1 MIRRIALSAAW
12 FTLMTVHIGFAQQP
26 AVIPAAQLQP
36 AIPATAIQPATP
48 LQPAQVAAEA
58 TVEEAAEPIVD
69 AAVDSAAN
77 ETADSSAGEASN
89 AVSSDQDA
97 AAKAKQAALD
107 AKIEAEKTKLKTERT
122 QFKQQRLQQIK
133 QLQFD
138 RRMSSA
144 LQVWST
150 PDADKL
156 AAEKEAEKQ
165 RLEAEAKAK
174 AQAAEAADDSTAPVA
189 DELPTEIVQLR
200 TEFEAEK
207 KAFTESL
214 QAFQEA
220 VTLGKWA
227 EVKAFLDSL
236 EQEEQDAALNQLL
249 TSLAAGPAG
258 PQMPTADQMPLVD
271 PAILAAAMAAR
282 GQGPGARFR
291 ETNFFALGDIE
302 GLLRCCP
309 NNLED
314 AQVMRLG
321 QIIRQSINAGHDVE
335 SLVRRFEEETN
346 QPSDTSPMV
355 DKRLAAKLLF
365 AAGQSQHAG
374 SFLPTADE
382 AVASNDRE
390 GLNLLARYAY
400 DAYQKENKKELLVQA
415 WEATQAVLAAGEV
428 DPEEK
433 NEALKRA
440 VELAPK
446 VAEELGQAW
455 LDESFTKRMER
466 GKEILGTIGS
476 TAATAMQTRPT
487 DAQYRLKILQLQKT
501 AVDALIQAAPELAQ
515 DWQTQL
521 NLLAM
526 NWLKEAEYTQQ
537 QAQTSSMNAMLRRD
551 VYGNY
556 YYSEDYDYNS
566 RRMSGQSSPIETPD
580 MLENRPT
587 DDWLALLS
595 PSIQPKFQMIF
606 AQLYLKVNE
615 EEKAF
620 PFIEAFAQSQPEKA
634 LDLAHEF
641 LRVWTENHNPN
652 QNRGRTNYYMFM
664 YGYDQRADQ

>member
-1 MIRRIALSAAW
+1 MIRRIALPATW
-12 FTLMTVHIGFAQQP
+12 FSLMTVYIGFAQQP

-36 AIPATAIQPATP
+36 AVPATVVQPAATQQP
-48 LQPAQVAAEA
+48 AATLQPAQAAAEA
-58 TVEEAAEPIVD
+58 TEATVDEATEPTDD
-69 AAVDSAAN
+69 AAVDTATN
-77 ETADSSAGEASN
+77 ETADSSADEASN
-89 AVSSDQDA
+89 AASSDEDA

-122 QFKQQRLQQIK
+122 QFQQQRLQQIK

-144 LQVWST
+144 LQLWST
-150 PDADKL
+150 PDADKV
-156 AAEKEAEKQ
+156 AAEKESEEK

-174 AQAAEAADDSTAPVA
+174 AQAAEAADDSASPVA
-189 DELPTEIVQLR
+189 EELPAEVVQLR
-200 TEFEAEK
+200 SDFEAEK

-220 VTLGKWA
+220 VTLGQWD
-227 EVKAFLDSL
+227 EVKQFLASL
-236 EQEEQDAALNQLL
+236 EEEEQDAALNQLL

-271 PAILAAAMAAR
+271 PAVLAAAMAAR

-291 ETNFFALGDIE
+291 ETNFFALADIE

-309 NNLED
+309 DDLED
-314 AQVMRLG
+314 AQIMRLG
-321 QIIRQSINAGHDVE
+321 QIIRQSITAGHDVD
-335 SLVRRFEEETN
+335 SLVRRFEEEVKK
-346 QPSDTSPMV
+346 PSESHPIV
-355 DKRLAAKLLF
+355 NKRLAAKLLF
-365 AAGQSQHAG
+365 AAGQSQHTG
-374 SFLPTADE
+374 NFLPTADE
-382 AVASNDRE
+382 AVAGNDRE

-400 DAYQKENKKELLVQA
+400 DAYRTENKKELLVQA

-515 DWQTQL
+515 DWQEQL

-526 NWLKEAEYTQQ
+526 NWLKEAEYTH
-537 QAQTSSMNAMLRRD
+537 
-551 VYGNY
+551 
-556 YYSEDYDYNS
+556 
-566 RRMSGQSSPIETPD
+566 
-580 MLENRPT
+580 
-587 DDWLALLS
+587 
-595 PSIQPKFQMIF
+595 QP
-606 AQLYLKVNE
+606 AQLR
-615 EEKAF
+615 
-620 PFIEAFAQSQPEKA
+620 P
-634 LDLAHEF
+634 
-641 LRVWTENHNPN
+641 
-652 QNRGRTNYYMFM
+652 
-664 YGYDQRADQ
+664 